1 MKSAKGDAHRK
12 SSRKPY
18 NERTDLEKLQSQ
30 WTKLS
35 GLHGRDEPSA
45 AIVRCATAAEIAAN
59 YAVRTE
65 WGKKTQFD
73 AAIVDQFLR
82 WACPGGREENGYEQ
96 ALDLQWET
104 ICPTARALISSAGKI
119 NTVRNAVVH
128 QGSFSNK
135 EEAEAVIA
143 VAKTFINMIVGLSID
158 GFDIDAQAASVRAA
172 PPAEGTP
179 E

>member
-82 WACPGGREENGYEQ
+82 WANSLPLKVERLFVPVFF
-96 ALDLQWET
+96 AT
-104 ICPTARALISSAGKI
+104 PRTRALISSAGKI